1 MFEIMISWLGA
12 SLSVLLWLLSLLILP
27 SVEVYS
33 LRVLVTFEK
42 SSCTMTWLE
51 EWWRRPLYSIED
63 LPYRHH
69 LVLILPAL
77 NCCRSLVPKR
87 SLLFRYPREVSEHQ
101 GNTQGLD
108 GVYPIAVYWGGA
120 IVLQQKSVPREPI
133 GVRNCLQ
140 NLPFWYTQK
149 YKSLFSQVRSNK
161 FLYVGSSMK
170 ILW

>member
-1 MFEIMISWLGA
+1 MISWLGA

-33 LRVLVTFEK
+33 LRVPVTFEK

-51 EWWRRPLYSIED
+51 QWWRRPWYSIED

-108 GVYPIAVYWGGA
+108 RVYPIAVYWGGA
-120 IVLQQKSVPREPI
+120 IVLQQKPVLWEPF

-140 NLPFWYTQK
+140 KFAILGIPKNIK
-149 YKSLFSQVRSNK
+149 ASLAK
-161 FLYVGSSMK
+161 
-170 ILW
+170 